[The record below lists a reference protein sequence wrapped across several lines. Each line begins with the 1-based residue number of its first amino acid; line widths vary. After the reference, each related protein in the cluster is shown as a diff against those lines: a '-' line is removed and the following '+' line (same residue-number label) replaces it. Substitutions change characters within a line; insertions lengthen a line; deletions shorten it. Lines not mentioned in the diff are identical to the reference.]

1 MSTDNTGGPAFPV
14 EAPRFDGTQHSEGM
28 TLRDWFAGLAMQG
41 RLANSDRFEG
51 SAGREAKEAYE
62 FADAMLKEREN
73 GQ

>member
-1 MSTDNTGGPAFPV
+1 
-14 EAPRFDGTQHSEGM
+14 M

-51 SAGREAKEAYE
+51 SAEREAKEAYE